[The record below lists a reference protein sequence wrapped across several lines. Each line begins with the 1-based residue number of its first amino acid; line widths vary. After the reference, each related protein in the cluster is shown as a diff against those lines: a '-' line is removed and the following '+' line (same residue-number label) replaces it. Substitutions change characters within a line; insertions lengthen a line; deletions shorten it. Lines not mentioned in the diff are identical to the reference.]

1 MANASLDTL
10 RRTVLGMLVP
20 ALVLVIWQVAGSR
33 PGMAGILP
41 TPMLVLEG
49 WHGWIF
55 GSPGM
60 GLNPYLGSWVS
71 NVQYSSM
78 RVAQGFF
85 LAALIGVPLGLLI
98 GWSRLVQQLFDPLI
112 QSLRPIPIT
121 LGCRFQLP
129 CSASVTWGPFS

>member
-85 LAALIGVPLGLLI
+85 SGRFDWRALGLADWLEP
-98 GWSRLVQQLFDPLI
+98 S
-112 QSLRPIPIT
+112 
-121 LGCRFQLP
+121 
-129 CSASVTWGPFS
+129 CSAIV